1 MELRSG
7 WGPAALVGTLAL
19 GLLARPPRGERSPV
33 EATARPESATPTPA
47 PAPRTG
53 GGTDDASE
61 EKSTDSLERPVDE
74 IRKFFGARTN
84 RKPAAEESELAE
96 AIRTCLH
103 CQAPEKPVRP
113 APNLAREIQGLAAS
127 RGYELQFLIALVPD
141 PLVSYIGSQFDTYTT
156 ALLRGATASGWLSDR
171 HWLPW
176 RDSDPE
182 EASGRESRQPSASRY
197 RRSPGIILFRKPS
210 QRILLAVFLVG
221 ESPLTGIRKG
231 PFVDTLRLVSSIQP
245 GKEIRV
251 LGPFSSG
258 AARSCSLA
266 LEDWCSGGAAA
277 PRSTVNFLSGSATS
291 PDVEERL
298 QPRHDVCGSLRV
310 SFRRTVV
317 SDQSMQAAGFKF
329 FEEELGWHRADIGI
343 LVESDSSYG
352 RRFLASEETKNLRS
366 RYWRLVLPMPSALAS
381 VRTAAE
387 RSRKVEEVEIA
398 GVRVPSYS
406 LDLRLDEVRAPRDS
420 FPVFDPMTAP
430 LNELELESLLSTLA
444 REKIRHLG
452 LLFTDIRDKLFVA
465 EKVKAYAPHMSM
477 FTFESSV
484 LYVHPRVNPYTD
496 GMLVVSSYP
505 LSMITQRLLGRPS
518 GSGGQRIQFGSDPE
532 QGLYNAT
539 VIALSEQGQTPAVAD
554 YLTIPETHY
563 LAPAVWISAVGD
575 GRLVPIAAVR
585 PYGKSDLPQYLAK
598 AEREPGGATV
608 PDSPLPPELRT
619 LVRRLA
625 VPAGFRFCF
634 WVATVVFVLFGVS
647 LVAGYAKPGTGRSR
661 RIAGHFR
668 PLVRPDDGAR
678 RQQKRWL
685 AALIATFFAS
695 WTALATVY
703 LVPFVLRARLLREG
717 GRPPL
722 PQHGEW
728 ITFLE
733 ELLLRGVTKGLPL
746 IALLLVAFLARLGW
760 LLDRSGERRPRPV
773 FAAILGATMAIAVIL
788 SHQALN
794 AFRPEPFGGLDP
806 SRQVLSA
813 FPSDPYGLLQHAVF
827 TYLRAS
833 AGPGSLSPLVG
844 ILFLAAGFALIL
856 LFQLQR
862 LRIRDDWSCR
872 MPVEALALS
881 RDLPLRSLAHP
892 QDNLDRRIRQGLPRS
907 GSFWGP
913 FLVLLG
919 PLLVVFFLRFEAT
932 ADSFLWSSVFA
943 FLFAFVLLPSSL
955 ASFYRFASLWAA
967 LRRIIVRQ
975 EWSRL
980 APAFQSCQEELN
992 WQSLRVWGP
1001 SKKQNYATLIGSV
1014 ELLRRLCLRPERPRV
1029 TEEVSR
1035 TLGDEPVPLRRLEHE
1050 AGEALGEALE
1060 ADARGE
1066 VESER
1071 VARVR
1076 VLAALDSASQHVQQM
1091 LNRLDAAPGP
1101 GSTDTEI
1108 RKELM
1113 DYVALRAIA
1122 YVRYVF
1128 AEIRNSLLAFTVGI
1142 LFLLAGLAAFHFQP
1156 IRSVYVVLWSVI
1168 GVIAIWTIAIFL
1180 QMDRNTVL
1188 SRISGTSPGDV
1199 NPIKSG
1205 LFLRIAAFVLPPVI
1219 GLLVTQFPRMGE
1231 SLSSWLNPLIRVF
1244 Q

>member
-19 GLLARPPRGERSPV
+19 GLLARPPRAGPSPADASTGP
-33 EATARPESATPTPA
+33 EAATAAAAVS
-47 PAPRTG
+47 TG
-53 GGTDDASE
+53 GGADDSSE
-61 EKSTDSLERPVDE
+61 EKLSDSLERPIDE
-74 IRKFFGARTN
+74 IRKFFGARSN
-84 RKPAAEESELAE
+84 RKPAAAESELAE

-103 CQAPEKPVRP
+103 CQAPEKPTRP
-113 APNLAREIQGLAAS
+113 APNLAQEIQGLAAS
-127 RGYELQFLIALVPD
+127 HGYQLRFLIALVPD

-156 ALLRGATASGWLSDR
+156 ALLRGATTSGWLSDR

-176 RDSDPE
+176 RDTDPE
-182 EASGRESRQPSASRY
+182 ESPGREPRQQSANRY
-197 RRSPGIILFRKPS
+197 RRSPGIVLFRKPS
-210 QRILLAVFLVG
+210 DRILLAVFLVG

-231 PFVDTLRLVSSIQP
+231 PFVDTLRLISSIRP
-245 GKEIRV
+245 GEEIHV

-258 AARSCSLA
+258 AASSCSLA
-266 LEDWCSGGAAA
+266 LEDWCRKPNIPQADAI
-277 PRSTVNFLSGSATS
+277 RFISGSATS

-298 QPRHDVCGSLRV
+298 QPRPGVCGSLRV

-317 SDQSMQAAGFKF
+317 SDHLMQAASFKF
-329 FEEELGWHRADIGI
+329 FEEELGWRRGEIGI

-352 RRFLASEETKNLRS
+352 QTIVSTARTEDFRN

-406 LDLRLDEVRAPRDS
+406 LDLRLDEIRAPRDS

-444 REKIRHLG
+444 RERIRHLG
-452 LLFTDIRDKLFVA
+452 LVFTDIRDRLFVA

-505 LSMITQRLLGRPS
+505 LSMVTQQLLGRPS

-539 VIALSEQGQTPAVAD
+539 VIALSEPGRTPAVAD

-563 LAPAVWISAVGD
+563 RAPAVWISAVGD

-585 PYGKSDLPQYLAK
+585 PYGKSDLRQNLATT
-598 AEREPGGATV
+598 ERDPRGSSV
-608 PDSPLPPELRT
+608 RDSPLPAELRT

-625 VPAGFRFCF
+625 VPSGFRFCF
-634 WVATVVFVLFGVS
+634 WLATLIVVLFGIS
-647 LVAGYAKPGTGRSR
+647 LVASYSKSGTGKSR
-661 RIAGHFR
+661 RLAGHFR
-668 PLVRPDDGAR
+668 PLVRPDDDAR
-678 RQQKRWL
+678 RQQKSWL
-685 AALIATFFAS
+685 AALVATVFAS
-695 WTALATVY
+695 WMALATVY
-703 LVPFVLRARLLREG
+703 LVPFVLRARLTREG

-728 ITFLE
+728 ITFFE
-733 ELLLRGVTKGLPL
+733 ELLLRGVTRVLPF
-746 IALLLVAFLARLGW
+746 IAILLVVFLARLGW
-760 LLDRSGERRPRPV
+760 LLDRSGDRRPRPV
-773 FAAILGATMAIAVIL
+773 FAVILGSTMALAVIL

-794 AFRPEPFGGLDP
+794 TFRPEPFAGLDP
-806 SRQVLSA
+806 SRQLSSA

-833 AGPGSLSPLVG
+833 SGPGSLSPLVG
-844 ILFLAAGFALIL
+844 ILFLAAGFAADPPLPAPAVAHP
-856 LFQLQR
+856 R
-862 LRIRDDWSCR
+862 R
-872 MPVEALALS
+872 LALPDAGRSTRAITGPLSAKPCATAGESGPENPS
-881 RDLPLRSLAHP
+881 RPSRSV
-892 QDNLDRRIRQGLPRS
+892 
-907 GSFWGP
+907 SFWGP

-919 PLLVVFFLRFEAT
+919 PLLVVFFFRFEAT
-932 ADSFLWSSVFA
+932 ADSSLWSSTFA

-955 ASFYRFASLWAA
+955 ASFYRFASLWGA

-1029 TEEVSR
+1029 TEDVSR
-1035 TLGDEPVPLRRLEHE
+1035 TLGESPVSLRHLEHAAE
-1050 AGEALGEALE
+1050 EALGDALG
-1060 ADARGE
+1060 ADASGE
-1066 VESER
+1066 LESER
-1071 VARVR
+1071 AARVR
-1076 VLAALDSASQHVQQM
+1076 VLEALDAASQHVQQM

-1101 GSTDTEI
+1101 GSTDSEI

-1180 QMDRNTVL
+1180 QMDRNAVL

-1205 LFLRIAAFVLPPVI
+1205 LFLRIAAFVLPPVV

-1231 SLSSWLNPLIRVF
+1231 SLSGWLNPLIRVF